1 MASDGGAPALSS
13 EAQLTITI
21 LDSNDHAPT
30 VSLTPCS
37 TSENG
42 DEQGKNAPIS
52 IATNYAT
59 VLIINSVAIIM
70 ENEPA
75 GTFAVWYFVEDLD
88 LDQNGMTT
96 VSIQPE
102 NLFEL
107 RQEDG
112 LIVTRATFDRE
123 IRDTYE
129 LTVTACDKGTPKR

>member
-1 MASDGGAPALSS
+1 MRQQFHSPHAQPAKMVMSKVKMHQFLL
-13 EAQLTITI
+13 Q
-21 LDSNDHAPT
+21 
-30 VSLTPCS
+30 
-37 TSENG
+37 
-42 DEQGKNAPIS
+42 Q

>member
-1 MASDGGAPALSS
+1 MRQQFHSHH
-13 EAQLTITI
+13 AQPVKMMTKVRIQQFLLKRTFDAIRF
-21 LDSNDHAPT
+21 D
-30 VSLTPCS
+30 V
-37 TSENG
+37 
-42 DEQGKNAPIS
+42 KNVMP
-52 IATNYAT
+52 
-59 VLIINSVAIIM
+59 NSVAIVM

-96 VSIQPE
+96 VFIQPE

>member
-1 MASDGGAPALSS
+1 MNHVL
-13 EAQLTITI
+13 
-21 LDSNDHAPT
+21 
-30 VSLTPCS
+30 
-37 TSENG
+37 
-42 DEQGKNAPIS
+42 
-52 IATNYAT
+52 YAKIVT
-59 VLIINSVAIIM
+59 INSVAIVM

>member
-1 MASDGGAPALSS
+1 MRQQFHSPHAQPAKMVMTKVKMQQFLL
-13 EAQLTITI
+13 QQI
-21 LDSNDHAPT
+21 LLQQIP
-30 VSLTPCS
+30 
-37 TSENG
+37 
-42 DEQGKNAPIS
+42 NATFCANVI
-52 IATNYAT
+52 
-59 VLIINSVAIIM
+59 IINSVAIVM

>member
-1 MASDGGAPALSS
+1 MITRQQFHSPHAQPAKMVMTKVKMQQFLL
-13 EAQLTITI
+13 QQ
-21 LDSNDHAPT
+21 
-30 VSLTPCS
+30 V
-37 TSENG
+37 
-42 DEQGKNAPIS
+42 
-52 IATNYAT
+52 ATNYA
-59 VLIINSVAIIM
+59 IFIMINSVAIVM